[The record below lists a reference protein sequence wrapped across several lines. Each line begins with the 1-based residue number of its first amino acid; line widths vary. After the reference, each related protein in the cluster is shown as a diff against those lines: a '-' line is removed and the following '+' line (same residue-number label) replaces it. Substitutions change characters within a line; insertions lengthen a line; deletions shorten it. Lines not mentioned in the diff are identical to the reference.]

1 MRRYWVIFPFSLLHL
16 KLLSLWILH
25 VRLGL
30 QLIEILLHSLYG
42 QVQYINSR
50 LVWQSRL
57 IVNYCSAAE
66 MPWWWS
72 MSMTM
77 IITANHDIY
86 HNPNIHQNIY
96 DHCQWHGPP
105 VPRKS
110 QMAFIGNNSCMHK
123 CEVMTL
129 STGGERTAGNL
140 KWNTFCFAVLWKKI
154 LAFALYNSI
163 ACSRMIHDVIK
174 AHPSL

>member
-1 MRRYWVIFPFSLLHL
+1 
-16 KLLSLWILH
+16 
-25 VRLGL
+25 
-30 QLIEILLHSLYG
+30 
-42 QVQYINSR
+42 
-50 LVWQSRL
+50 
-57 IVNYCSAAE
+57 
-66 MPWWWS
+66 
-72 MSMTM
+72 MTM
-77 IITANHDIY
+77 IITANHEIY
-86 HNPNIHQNIY
+86 HNHNIHQNIY